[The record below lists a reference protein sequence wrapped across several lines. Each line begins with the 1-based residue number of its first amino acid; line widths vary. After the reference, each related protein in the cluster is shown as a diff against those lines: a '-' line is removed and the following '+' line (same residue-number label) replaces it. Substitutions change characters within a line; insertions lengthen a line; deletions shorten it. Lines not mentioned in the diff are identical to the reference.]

1 MKSKIIKFIKPE
13 ETKFIEYRSGVYLY
27 EDININAYVSRY
39 MNIAELLG
47 MMRGEIFV
55 PMRMSFPDKLE
66 LGIPYNRFSHCVADA
81 GRKITYRDKRIWAN
95 IIRNRI
101 AIKNWFTL
109 CFSEELQERASFW
122 NAFTKGV
129 DGVFVKIKLD
139 DFISAID
146 TTNFNLYIGKIKYRE
161 SISTHDLVDFAF
173 TKETPYRDEKEIR
186 IYLLPKSGELKW
198 EYEDNR
204 SRYKMNFN
212 FNPQIFSK
220 ITLSPFIPGIVKPIF
235 IRELFET
242 NKFNRE
248 QLEPSKIH

>member
-1 MKSKIIKFIKPE
+1 MKYVIPKESKFTEHK
-13 ETKFIEYRSGVYLY
+13 SGVYLY
-27 EDININAYVSRY
+27 DNIDINMPVTRY

-47 MMRGEIFV
+47 MMKGEISV
-55 PMRMSFPDKLE
+55 PMRMAFPDKLE
-66 LGIPYNRFSHCVADA
+66 HGLPNNPYSHRISVYGDKVTPKDIQ
-81 GRKITYRDKRIWAN
+81 RWNKIKQD
-95 IIRNRI
+95 RI
-101 AIKNWFTL
+101 AIKNWFAI

-129 DGVFVKIKLD
+129 DSVFVKIKLD

-212 FNPQIFSK
+212 FKPQIFSK

-235 IRELFET
+235 IKELLET

-248 QLEPSKIH
+248 KLEPSKIH